1 MENEIRYSYKNI
13 DQPQLESQ
21 LDEFWQGLQQY
32 LDLAAEARAQGIEL
46 EELRGKPRKDVI
58 TVAKEGE
65 GFDPVTTALVVAF
78 SPVAAKVTRDSWA
91 KLGVPRILRKKGQD
105 ALTPKK

>member
-46 EELRGKPRKDVI
+46 EELRGKPRKMS
-58 TVAKEGE
+58 
-65 GFDPVTTALVVAF
+65 
-78 SPVAAKVTRDSWA
+78 SPLRRRARDST
-91 KLGVPRILRKKGQD
+91 PLRP
-105 ALTPKK
+105 LWWWPFRR